1 MQARLS
7 KRTGDP
13 REWLDLWE
21 ADLTI
26 TPETIDE
33 AIGYVT

>member
-7 KRTGDP
+7 KRTGYP
-13 REWLDLWE
+13 RECLDLWE

-33 AIGYVT
+33 SIGYVA